1 MVYCIRNNI
10 MKEFLELHGSEVS
23 NMLLS
28 EWNMDEA
35 LEVTQEEAFADGFA
49 GGLERGLE
57 QGLEQG
63 MELGV
68 AQGETAER
76 EKNIRALRRKLS
88 AEDIA
93 ETLEVPLDYVLKVM
107 NHEAACTM
115 QVREPDVEY
124 VAVKK

>member
-1 MVYCIRNNI
+1 
-10 MKEFLELHGSEVS
+10 
-23 NMLLS
+23 MLLS

-35 LEVTQEEAFADGFA
+35 LEVAKEEGMEEAFADGVEY
-49 GGLERGLE
+49 GLERGLE
-57 QGLEQG
+57 QGL
-63 MELGV
+63 ELGV

-93 ETLEVPLDYVLKVM
+93 ETLEVPLEYVLKVM

-115 QVREPDVEY
+115 QVREPDMEY
-124 VAVKK
+124 VAVKKQ

>member
-35 LEVTQEEAFADGFA
+35 LEVAKEEGMEEAFADGV
-49 GGLERGLE
+49 EY
-57 QGLEQG
+57 GLEQG
-63 MELGV
+63 MNLGV

-93 ETLEVPLDYVLKVM
+93 ETPEVPLEYVLKVI
-107 NHEAACTM
+107 NHEAACAM
-115 QVREPDVEY
+115 
-124 VAVKK
+124 

>member
-1 MVYCIRNNI
+1 
-10 MKEFLELHGSEVS
+10 MKEFLEQHGSEVS

-35 LEVTQEEAFADGFA
+35 LEVTQEEAFADGVEY
-49 GGLERGLE
+49 GLERGIE

-88 AEDIA
+88 TEDIA

-124 VAVKK
+124 VAVKKQ